1 MIHPSAI
8 VSPKAELDSEI
19 EIGPYSIIGDKVK
32 IGKNTRIGPHVVLE
46 GPTEIGQNCQIFPFA
61 SIGSIPQDLK
71 FKGEESQVIIGSG
84 NIIREYVTINRG
96 TAPGGG
102 KTVLGDGNFLMVY
115 SHVAHD
121 CKIGNQVII
130 ANAAQLAG
138 HIEIEDHAIIGGIV
152 GVHQFVRIGRY
163 SNIGACSAVSRDVPP
178 YAMAAGNHAVLH
190 GLNTV
195 GLKRHNFSEEA
206 VSNIK
211 KAYQIIFRSGLLLK
225 TALEK
230 AESEIPG
237 SPEVMNMITFIG
249 ESERGVIR

>member
-8 VSPKAELDSEI
+8 VSPKAELDSDI
-19 EIGPYSIIGDKVK
+19 EIGPYSIVGDKVK

-46 GPTEIGQNCQIFPFA
+46 GQTEIGQNCQIFPFA

-163 SNIGACSAVSRDVPP
+163 SIIGACSAVSRDVPP
-178 YAMAAGNHAVLH
+178 YTMAAGNHAVLH

-206 VSNIK
+206 IGNIK

-237 SPEVMNMITFIG
+237 SPEVMNMIIFIR

>member
-1 MIHPSAI
+1 MIHPTAI
-8 VSPKAELDSEI
+8 VSPKAELDSDI
-19 EIGPYSIIGDKVK
+19 EIGPYSIVGDKVK

-46 GPTEIGQNCQIFPFA
+46 GQAEIGQNCQIFPFA

-163 SNIGACSAVSRDVPP
+163 SIIGACSAVSRDVPP
-178 YAMAAGNHAVLH
+178 YTMAAGNHAVLH

-206 VSNIK
+206 IGNIK

-237 SPEVMNMITFIG
+237 SPEVMNMIIFIR

>member
-1 MIHPSAI
+1 MIHPTAI
-8 VSPKAELDSEI
+8 VSPKAELDSDI
-19 EIGPYSIIGDKVK
+19 EIGPYSIVGDKVK

-46 GPTEIGQNCQIFPFA
+46 GQTEIGQNCQIFPFA

-163 SNIGACSAVSRDVPP
+163 SIIGACSAVSRDVPP
-178 YAMAAGNHAVLH
+178 YTMAAGNHAVLH

-206 VSNIK
+206 IGNIK

-237 SPEVMNMITFIG
+237 SPEVMNMIIFIR

>member
-1 MIHPSAI
+1 

-19 EIGPYSIIGDKVK
+19 EIGPYSIVGDKVK

-46 GPTEIGQNCQIFPFA
+46 GQAEIGQNCQIFPFA

-163 SNIGACSAVSRDVPP
+163 SIIGACSAVSRDVPP
-178 YAMAAGNHAVLH
+178 YTMAAGNHAVLH

-206 VSNIK
+206 IGNIK

-237 SPEVMNMITFIG
+237 SPEVMNMIIFIR